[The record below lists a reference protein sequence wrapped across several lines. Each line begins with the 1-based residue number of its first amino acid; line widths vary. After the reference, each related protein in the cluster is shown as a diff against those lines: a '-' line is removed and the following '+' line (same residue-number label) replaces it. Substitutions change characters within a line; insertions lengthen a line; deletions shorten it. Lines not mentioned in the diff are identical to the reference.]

1 MNYKFYQYNTKYTV
15 HLLVLICFV
24 MQMPLA
30 VRQAV
35 CMRLPFGRNPGAL
48 GLQKSPLANFSLLQL
63 RYLEV
68 SVLPLSSS

>member
-15 HLLVLICFV
+15 HLLVLIGFV

-35 CMRLPFGRNPGAL
+35 FMRHPFGRKSWGA
-48 GLQKSPLANFSLLQL
+48 GFAEVSFGQLQL
-63 RYLEV
+63 TAT
-68 SVLPLSSS
+68 